1 MVLDGGRWQLLV
13 ASVAKHLAQPAIVL
27 LCARHSVKERK
38 QINHSMGT
46 INQTE
51 LELLRFSKEC

>member
-1 MVLDGGRWQLLV
+1 MIFDGSRWQLLV

-27 LCARHSVKERK
+27 LCARHGVKERR
-38 QINHSMGT
+38 QINHLTGT
-46 INQTE
+46 NNQTE